1 MQKYKYVDLKSA
13 TGSVNVIAIA
23 KYAGKPKKTK
33 GSGYSLFLSIT
44 DPSLNGD
51 KMSCIVFHDSEEN
64 LPQIQSP
71 GDIIIMHRLVVKQYN
86 GRNQGCGYGTT
97 GFSAAVFSGVHSD
110 PLIPFKSNTRCSFG
124 DEELK
129 VVEYLK
135 QWYISPNCPVEREN
149 LRSSSEQG
157 SNEANRNCG
166 SGIKLLG
173 LLKEEGFCTV
183 EGQIISIYNSV
194 EMDNSVII
202 YIWDGSLSNNEQDI
216 VFTGLPQNRLCQ
228 LLPYSQHDPHLVAL
242 TGHNLQQW
250 NESILKD
257 SKIYTE
263 ENLHNVLE
271 PNFASTFLET
281 FREDKNCHEMFTDW
295 SVPIYIYDEHTINE
309 PIVSLKP
316 GDLIRIHNVHVCYG
330 REKHNHLT
338 NLRLILHGKGH
349 EFGRGVKYLGDKY
362 LLINYLNGTLFTTDD
377 GTNLLKEANKYGL
390 LDNLK
395 SGINSRPPLLSP
407 KHELL
412 LPYELQQPLTIS
424 QISNIPLII
433 NKRDRELNDWSLLYP
448 IQTETIP
455 SIPPNSWLAVTN
467 LPPSASNFNVVYT
480 RLCARVIEVAPLNV
494 SMLKDCLLLTCSN
507 CLTLFR
513 ASCIS
518 DNDNGLCDCGSR
530 LAILPFM
537 FLQLEDSTGKLI
549 LTVSGRNVMDLINN
563 LVEEDL
569 KSCINNDAWWTGLIF
584 EMKEL
589 QNIDI
594 SPAKIFLEQCVRLLG
609 QWIDVAVKISWSKES
624 VPAITNITNDND
636 LQYNFIDWNSL

>member
-1 MQKYKYVDLKSA
+1 MSKYKYVDLKSA

-135 QWYISPNCPVEREN
+135 QWYVSPNCPVEREN
-149 LRSSSEQG
+149 LRNSPEQG
-157 SNEANRNCG
+157 SNEVNRNCG

-173 LLKEEGFCTV
+173 LLKEQGFCTI
-183 EGQIISIYNSV
+183 EGQIISIYKSV
-194 EMDNSVII
+194 EMDNSVVI
-202 YIWDGSLSNNEQDI
+202 YIWDGSFSNNERDI

-228 LLPYSQHDPHLVAL
+228 LLPYSQHDPHLTAL

-257 SKIYTE
+257 SKTYTE
-263 ENLHNVLE
+263 ENLHKVLE

-309 PIVSLKP
+309 PVISLKP
-316 GDLIRIHNVHVCYG
+316 GDLIRIHNVHVSYG
-330 REKHNHLT
+330 R
-338 NLRLILHGKGH
+338 
-349 EFGRGVKYLGDKY
+349 
-362 LLINYLNGTLFTTDD
+362 
-377 GTNLLKEANKYGL
+377 
-390 LDNLK
+390 
-395 SGINSRPPLLSP
+395 
-407 KHELL
+407 
-412 LPYELQQPLTIS
+412 LTIS

-433 NKRDRELNDWSLLYP
+433 NKRDRELNDWNLLYP
-448 IQTETIP
+448 IQTEIIP
-455 SIPPNSWLAVTN
+455 PIPPNSWLAVTN
-467 LPPSASNFNVVYT
+467 LPPSASNLNVVYT

-494 SMLKDCLLLTCSN
+494 SMLKDSLLLTCSN

-518 DNDNGLCDCGSR
+518 DNDDGLCDCGSR
-530 LAILPFM
+530 LAILPFI
-537 FLQLEDSTGKLI
+537 FLQLEDPTGKLI
-549 LTVSGRNVMDLINN
+549 LTVSGRNVIDLISN
-563 LVEEDL
+563 LVEDDL

-594 SPAKIFLEQCVRLLG
+594 SPAKMFLEQCVRLLG
-609 QWIDVAVKISWSKES
+609 QWIDVAVKISWPKES
-624 VPAITNITNDND
+624 VPGITNITDNND
-636 LQYNFIDWNSL
+636 LQYNFIDWDSL

>member
-1 MQKYKYVDLKSA
+1 MSKYKYVDLKSA

-135 QWYISPNCPVEREN
+135 QWYVSPNCPVEREN
-149 LRSSSEQG
+149 LRNSPEQG
-157 SNEANRNCG
+157 SNEVNRNCG

-173 LLKEEGFCTV
+173 LLKEQGFCTI
-183 EGQIISIYNSV
+183 EGQ
-194 EMDNSVII
+194 
-202 YIWDGSLSNNEQDI
+202 
-216 VFTGLPQNRLCQ
+216 
-228 LLPYSQHDPHLVAL
+228 
-242 TGHNLQQW
+242 
-250 NESILKD
+250 
-257 SKIYTE
+257 
-263 ENLHNVLE
+263 
-271 PNFASTFLET
+271 
-281 FREDKNCHEMFTDW
+281 
-295 SVPIYIYDEHTINE
+295 
-309 PIVSLKP
+309 
-316 GDLIRIHNVHVCYG
+316 
-330 REKHNHLT
+330 EKHDHLT
-338 NLRLILHGKGH
+338 NLRLILHGSGH
-349 EFGRGVKYLGDKY
+349 EFGRGVKYLGDKC
-362 LLINYLNGTLFTTDD
+362 LLTNYLNGTLFTTDD
-377 GTNLLKEANKYGL
+377 GTNLLEEANKYGL
-390 LDNLK
+390 LDNLRI
-395 SGINSRPPLLSP
+395 GIISRPPLLSP

-433 NKRDRELNDWSLLYP
+433 NKRDRELNDWNLLYP
-448 IQTETIP
+448 IQTEIIP
-455 SIPPNSWLAVTN
+455 PIPPNSWLAVTN
-467 LPPSASNFNVVYT
+467 LPPSASNLNVVYT

-494 SMLKDCLLLTCSN
+494 SMLKDSLLLTCSN

-518 DNDNGLCDCGSR
+518 DNDDGLCDCGSR
-530 LAILPFM
+530 LAILPFI
-537 FLQLEDSTGKLI
+537 FLQLEDPTGKLI
-549 LTVSGRNVMDLINN
+549 LTVSGRNVIDLISN
-563 LVEEDL
+563 LVEDDL

-594 SPAKIFLEQCVRLLG
+594 SPAKMFLEQCVRLLG
-609 QWIDVAVKISWSKES
+609 QWIDVAVKISWPKES
-624 VPAITNITNDND
+624 VPGITNITDNND
-636 LQYNFIDWNSL
+636 LQYNFIDWDSL